1 MMNEVAKGNTELS
14 KVQGGSRNPAKK
26 RCPAEGSVTFS
37 CRLPPAPGPH
47 PQPFLLKQPRHP
59 VLREDQATP

>member
-1 MMNEVAKGNTELS
+1 MMNEVAEGNTELS

-37 CRLPPAPGPH
+37 CRLPPAPGLH

-59 VLREDQATP
+59 VLREDEATP